1 MRQQEN
7 DLAMTYLFDEDD
19 ERAILEEKIRNQ
31 RKAKLI
37 SQAYMEQGKSQRA
50 ASWARLADRIGDLI
64 MLLKG
69 AFQHKS

>member
-1 MRQQEN
+1 MGQWEN

-19 ERAILEEKIRNQ
+19 ERAILEERIRNQ

-37 SQAYMEQGKSQRA
+37 SQAYMQQGRPQQA
-50 ASWARLADRIGDLI
+50 ASWARSVDRIGDFI

-69 AFQHKS
+69 AFQHKN

>member
-1 MRQQEN
+1 MGQWVN

-19 ERAILEEKIRNQ
+19 ERAILEERIRNQ

-37 SQAYMEQGKSQRA
+37 SQAYMQQGRPQRA
-50 ASWARLADRIGDLI
+50 ESWARSADRIGDFI

-69 AFQHKS
+69 TFRHKN